1 MVGCSSSHCA
11 RRSMPY
17 SAYQRRNE
25 WMVDHS
31 GRVIAVYT
39 GERGGTRNTIAY
51 AKQQHI
57 PCVMIMP

>member
-1 MVGCSSSHCA
+1 
-11 RRSMPY
+11 MPY